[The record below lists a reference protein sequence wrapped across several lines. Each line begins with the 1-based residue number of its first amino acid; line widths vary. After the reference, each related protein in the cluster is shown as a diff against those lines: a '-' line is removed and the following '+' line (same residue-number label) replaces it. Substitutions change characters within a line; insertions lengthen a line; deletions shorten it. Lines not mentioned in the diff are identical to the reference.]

1 MRSQNKQG
9 DIRIRITLL
18 YMLSSDKFPISYVP
32 ADEWD
37 SVINFESAAYDNG
50 VDEGRRDAKESG
62 EMYNNGV
69 QSGFLKGA
77 RDI

>member
-1 MRSQNKQG
+1 
-9 DIRIRITLL
+9 
-18 YMLSSDKFPISYVP
+18 MLSSDKYPISYAP

-77 RDI
+77 AI

>member
-1 MRSQNKQG
+1 
-9 DIRIRITLL
+9 
-18 YMLSSDKFPISYVP
+18 MLSNDKLPISHVP

-50 VDEGRRDAKESG
+50 VGEGRRDAKQSG
-62 EMYNNGV
+62 EMYNNGI

-77 RDI
+77 YDIWDKSSPI